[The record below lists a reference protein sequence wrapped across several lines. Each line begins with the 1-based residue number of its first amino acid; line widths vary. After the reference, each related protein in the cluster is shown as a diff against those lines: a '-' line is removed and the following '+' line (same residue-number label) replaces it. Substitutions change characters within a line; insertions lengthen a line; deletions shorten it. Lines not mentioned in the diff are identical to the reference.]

1 MSYQSDQFFK
11 SNIFDQG
18 GVLEGETTNPAF
30 TYPSRVVRVLQHDK
44 NTLNPGN
51 PNAQLH
57 SAPIA
62 LDRGFMRNLSTN
74 LGGGD
79 TLPKKRL
86 NFQFNPQ
93 DIQQQVSMRPEVYM
107 SILQD
112 PGQFLQP
119 TAASSS
125 FAFDLLFD
133 RTMEVGN
140 NNGQV
145 ADLTNPQ
152 PQDVADIGVL
162 ADLQQLYA
170 IIGQGFSADMIAYQ
184 SKKMAQEARSEFN
197 ALDASDKEGIDYEK
211 NAGLALNDFGSN
223 LNLGN
228 AAFLIPQPVRIV
240 FSSLYMVD
248 GFISGT
254 TVTFLKFNTK
264 MVPIQCKVE
273 LQVNA
278 VYLGFARNN
287 TFLTNQLGKAQE
299 QRDADASAAK
309 AKTDEFITAANKYLN
324 KFVVAYGGGE
334 RQISSYPDQKGDSDK
349 YNPAHVGLLS
359 TKGWDNTGT
368 NTDGNLLSY
377 SYPPGIVTKF
387 HSYDASTE
395 SKPDDPQKDNGI
407 TEFYEKGLPL
417 IIQQTVYVDVYG
429 PYSTKAAAD
438 TASKD
443 LKTIPSSLKKG
454 EYSAQVTASTLSQ
467 WQTSMVR
474 SNIVNILDNNSKN
487 NSINAITPK
496 NYKNTFPGAP
506 YDLFP
511 SAPVG
516 AELTTQ
522 TEIARYTDTKY
533 FIVNTSIKVGLSVND
548 GFTEPIERS
557 ETKTA
562 VYLGSETPT
571 TTFNLFWTNGGIGE
585 TGPIIPA
592 GER

>member
-11 SNIFDQG
+11 SSIFDQG

-184 SKKMAQEARSEFN
+184 SKKMAQESRFDFN
-197 ALDASDKEGIDYEK
+197 ALDASDQEGIDYEE

-254 TVTFLKFNTK
+254 TVSFLKFNTK

-278 VYLGFARNN
+278 VYLGFARND
-287 TFLTNQLGKAQE
+287 TFLTNQLN
-299 QRDADASAAK
+299 K
-309 AKTDEFITAANKYLN
+309 AKELRDRQASSVKSKTDGFISAANKYLN
-324 KFVVAYGGGE
+324 KFVVGYGGGLS
-334 RQISSYPDQKGDSDK
+334 QIWDLTAHLYQPSHIGMLTTKSWDPGETGNDNRFDSGV
-349 YNPAHVGLLS
+349 Y
-359 TKGWDNTGT
+359 W
-368 NTDGNLLSY
+368 
-377 SYPPGIVTKF
+377 PGVTSRF
-387 HSYDASTE
+387 HSSPNAGTVSVTE
-395 SKPDDPQKDNGI
+395 GTPSEIARDNGI
-407 TEFYEKGLPL
+407 TEFYEEGLPL
-417 IIQQTVYVDVYG
+417 IIQQNLYVDVYG
-429 PYSTKAAAD
+429 PYSTKSAAD
-438 TASKD
+438 NAAKD
-443 LKTIPSSLKKG
+443 LTTIPKNLKRGMYSFTSTSNTLAEWQDFMLWESSWKSGILYYENIG
-454 EYSAQVTASTLSQ
+454 NQSTSP
-467 WQTSMVR
+467 
-474 SNIVNILDNNSKN
+474 
-487 NSINAITPK
+487 ITPA
-496 NYKNTFPGAP
+496 NYKSI
-506 YDLFP
+506 LP
-511 SAPVG
+511 SAPNG
-516 AELTTQ
+516 LTLQ
-522 TEIARYTDTKY
+522 SEIATQLDTQY
-533 FIVNTSIKVGLSVND
+533 FVVYTSIKVRLSVND
-548 GFTEPIERS
+548 GFTEPLERS
-557 ETKTA
+557 EKRTK

-571 TTFNLFWTNGGIGE
+571 DTFNFIWTNGKIGE

>member
-11 SNIFDQG
+11 SSIFDQG
-18 GVLEGETTNPAF
+18 GVLDGETTNPAF
-30 TYPSRVVRVLQHDK
+30 TYPSRVVRVLQHEK
-44 NTLNPGN
+44 NTLNAGN

-62 LDRGFMRNLSTN
+62 LDRGFMRNLNTE

-93 DIQQQVSMRPEVYM
+93 DIQQTVSMRPEVYM

-133 RTMEVGN
+133 RTMEVAN

-184 SKKMAQEARSEFN
+184 SKKMKMEAKRQFDN
-197 ALDASDKEGIDYEK
+197 LDDTDKEGIDYEA
-211 NAGLALNDFGSN
+211 NAGYALNDFGSN

-240 FSSLYMVD
+240 FSALFMVD
-248 GFISGT
+248 GFVSGT
-254 TVTFLKFNTK
+254 NVTFLKFNTK

-273 LQVNA
+273 LQINA

-287 TFLTNQLGKAQE
+287 TFLTNQLARAKELIDAEAAGKK
-299 QRDADASAAK
+299 SSS
-309 AKTDEFITAANKYLN
+309 DEFITAANKYLN
-324 KFVVAYGGGE
+324 KFVVGYGGGLSQIYDQTAHLYQPSHIGMLTTKSWDEGARGNDE
-334 RQISSYPDQKGDSDK
+334 RLNSNVYWPGVTSRFHN
-349 YNPAHVGLLS
+349 NPNALTTSV
-359 TKGWDNTGT
+359 TKGTPSE
-368 NTDGNLLSY
+368 L
-377 SYPPGIVTKF
+377 
-387 HSYDASTE
+387 AR
-395 SKPDDPQKDNGI
+395 DNGI

-417 IIQQTVYVDVYG
+417 IIQQTLFVDVYG
-429 PYSTKAAAD
+429 PYSTKSAADAAA
-438 TASKD
+438 KD
-443 LKTIPSSLKKG
+443 LKTIDKTLKRGMYSFTSTSNTLADWQAFMLWDSSRKNELL
-454 EYSAQVTASTLSQ
+454 YLSNQNNQSTYP
-467 WQTSMVR
+467 
-474 SNIVNILDNNSKN
+474 
-487 NSINAITPK
+487 ITPA
-496 NYKNTFPGAP
+496 NYKSI
-506 YDLFP
+506 LP
-511 SAPVG
+511 SAPNG
-516 AELTTQ
+516 LTLQ
-522 TEIARYTDTKY
+522 SEIATQLDTKY
-533 FIVNTSIKVGLSVND
+533 FIVYTSVKVGLSVND
-548 GFTEPIERS
+548 GFTEPVERS
-557 ETKTA
+557 ENRTK

-571 TTFNLFWTNGGIGE
+571 DTFNFIWTNGKIGE
-585 TGPIIPA
+585 VGPIIPA
-592 GER
+592 SER

>member
-11 SNIFDQG
+11 SSIFDQG

-30 TYPSRVVRVLQHDK
+30 TYPSRVVRVLQHSK

-51 PNAQLH
+51 PNAQLY
-57 SAPIA
+57 STPIA
-62 LDRGFMRNLSTN
+62 LDRGFMRNLSTD

-184 SKKMAQEARSEFN
+184 TRKMKMDAKSQFDVLGEDEREGLDFEA
-197 ALDASDKEGIDYEK
+197 

-228 AAFLIPQPVRIV
+228 SAFLIPQPVRIV

-254 TVTFLKFNTK
+254 TVSFLKFNTK

-287 TFLTNQLGKAQE
+287 TFLTNQLANAAE
-299 QRDADASAAK
+299 IRDAEASSAK
-309 AKTDEFITAANKYLN
+309 SKTDGFIAAANKYLN
-324 KFVVAYGGGE
+324 KFVVGYGGGLS
-334 RQISSYPDQKGDSDK
+334 QIYDLVAHLYQPSHIGMLTTKSWDPGETGNDNRFDSGV
-349 YNPAHVGLLS
+349 Y
-359 TKGWDNTGT
+359 W
-368 NTDGNLLSY
+368 
-377 SYPPGIVTKF
+377 PGVTSRF
-387 HSYDASTE
+387 HSSPNAGTVSVTE
-395 SKPDDPQKDNGI
+395 GTPSEIARDNGI
-407 TEFYEKGLPL
+407 TEFYEEGLPL
-417 IIQQTVYVDVYG
+417 IIQQTLYVDVYG
-429 PYSTKAAAD
+429 PYSTKSAAD
-438 TASKD
+438 NAAKD
-443 LKTIPSSLKKG
+443 LTTIPKNLKRG
-454 EYSAQVTASTLSQ
+454 MYSYTSTSNTLAE
-467 WQTSMVR
+467 WQSFMFGDTSR
-474 SNIVNILDNNSKN
+474 KNQILYYENIGNQST
-487 NSINAITPK
+487 SPITPA
-496 NYKNTFPGAP
+496 NYKSI
-506 YDLFP
+506 LP
-511 SAPVG
+511 SAPDG
-516 AELTTQ
+516 LTLQ
-522 TEIARYTDTKY
+522 SEIATQLDTQY
-533 FIVNTSIKVGLSVND
+533 FVVYTSIKVGLSVND

-557 ETKTA
+557 EKRTK

-571 TTFNLFWTNGGIGE
+571 DTFNLIWTNGKIGE
-585 TGPIIPA
+585 VGPIIPA